1 MEFTSLIW
9 ITSNTRLIQGR
20 RRTHIQTDIS
30 PSREEVKA
38 ITRSCHVIRK
48 KNAEGDFLRDLFE
61 NSVIHSVL
69 VALGQNRGH
78 DNTITT

>member
-48 KNAEGDFLRDLFE
+48 NAKGDFLRDLFE

>member
-20 RRTHIQTDIS
+20 KRTHIHMDIS
-30 PSREEVKA
+30 PSREEVNA

-48 KNAEGDFLRDLFE
+48 NAKGDFLRDLFE